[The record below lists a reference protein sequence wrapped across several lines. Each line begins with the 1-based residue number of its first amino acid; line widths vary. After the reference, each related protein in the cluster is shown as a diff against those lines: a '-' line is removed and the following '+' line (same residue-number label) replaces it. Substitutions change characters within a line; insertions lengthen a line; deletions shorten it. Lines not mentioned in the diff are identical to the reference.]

1 MLRSDIHSA
10 LEPLTSLSV
19 RQVLVRR
26 KLAHPLL
33 LLLAAA
39 MRPSLMSVTD
49 TLRDFRTGVLELQG
63 ATAQLQKKKSNCT
76 AQFRS
81 TLTNLKT
88 GGGWGGDMCKH
99 TALFLTL
106 SNRLV
111 QQLYPE
117 MVLA

>member
-1 MLRSDIHSA
+1 MLRSDIRSA

-26 KLAHPLL
+26 KLAPPLL

-39 MRPSLMSVTD
+39 IRPSLMSVTD

-63 ATAQLQKKKSNCT
+63 ATAQLQKNKKINCT

-88 GGGWGGDMCKH
+88 GGRDMCKH
-99 TALFLTL
+99 TALFLTP

-111 QQLYPE
+111 QRLYPE